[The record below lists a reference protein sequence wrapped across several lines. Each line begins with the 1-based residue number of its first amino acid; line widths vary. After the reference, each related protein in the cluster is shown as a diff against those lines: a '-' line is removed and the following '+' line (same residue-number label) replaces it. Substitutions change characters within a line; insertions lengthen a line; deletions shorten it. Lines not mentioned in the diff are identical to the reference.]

1 MENIDQLKRV
11 KVAVMDSISR
21 EFSGQIASVDEQRQF
36 VSQRLD
42 EVFDTMGLQLEEY
55 QRHHFHKELLDE
67 LAGYGPIQP
76 LLDDPLNSE
85 VMVMG
90 PKQVYIER
98 AGKLHDT
105 DIVFD
110 DDEHV
115 MRIINRILHPLG
127 LQVDWESP
135 TADGRLPDGS
145 RVNVVIPPVSIDGP
159 CITIRKFLNTRF
171 SIPELVELGSVTEHM
186 AEFLEACVKAR
197 LNILITGNTS
207 SGKTTLL
214 NVLSGFI
221 PDNERI
227 VTIEDAAELDLG
239 QKYIVRLETRPGSV
253 DGRGEIT
260 TRQLVRNSLRMRPD
274 RIIVGE
280 VRGEETIDMLQ
291 AMNTG
296 HEGSLCTLHSNSPR
310 DAIARLETMVLM
322 SGLDMPVVAIRKQ
335 ISSAIDLIVHMAR
348 LEDGSRKI
356 TRISEVTHME
366 GEVVTLSDLF
376 QFEQRGKDED
386 GNILGE
392 IRSTGLRPSFNPR
405 LELAGFR
412 LRPQIFGAGAF

>member
-1 MENIDQLKRV
+1 MESKDHMKQIKIE
-11 KVAVMDSISR
+11 VMNSISR
-21 EFSGQIASVDEQRQF
+21 EFSDDIGSMEEQRQF

-42 EVFDTMGLQLEEY
+42 EVLDNMGLQLEPG
-55 QRHHFHKELLDE
+55 QRERFHYEILNE

-76 LLDDPLNSE
+76 LLDDQGNSE

-90 PKQVYIER
+90 PKQVYVER
-98 AGKLHDT
+98 QGKLFET
-105 DIVFD
+105 NIVFD
-110 DDEHV
+110 DDDHV
-115 MRIINRILHPLG
+115 MRVINRILSPLG
-127 LQVDWESP
+127 LQVDWENP

-159 CITIRKFLNTRF
+159 CITIRKFLDTGF
-171 SIPELVELGSVTEHM
+171 SIPELIEFKSITEHI
-186 AEFLEACVKAR
+186 AEFLEACVKTR
-197 LNILITGNTS
+197 LNILISGNTS

-221 PDNERI
+221 PDDERI
-227 VTIEDAAELDLG
+227 VTIEDAAELNLG
-239 QKYIVRLETRPGSV
+239 QKYLVRLETRPGNAE
-253 DGRGEIT
+253 GRGAVT

-296 HEGSLCTLHSNSPR
+296 HDGSLCTLHSNSPR

-348 LEDGSRKI
+348 LEDGARKI
-356 TRISEVTHME
+356 TRIAEVTRME
-366 GEVVTLSDLF
+366 GDVVTLSDLF
-376 QFEQRGKDED
+376 LFQQTGKDQD

-405 LELAGFR
+405 LEMAGFR
-412 LRPQIFGAGAF
+412 LRPQIFGLGAQ

>member
-1 MENIDQLKRV
+1 MLKTDDLKNIKINLI
-11 KVAVMDSISR
+11 DSISR
-21 EFSGQIASVDEQRQF
+21 EFSGDQRSMTEQRDY
-36 VSQRLD
+36 VSTRLD
-42 EVFDTMGLQLEEY
+42 EIFPSLGLKLTPE
-55 QRHHFHKELLDE
+55 QRDQFRMDVLNE

-76 LLDDPLNSE
+76 LISLQDISE
-85 VMVMG
+85 IMVMG

-98 AGKLHDT
+98 NGKLEDT
-105 DIVFD
+105 GITFE

-115 MRIINRILHPLG
+115 MRVINRILHPLG
-127 LQVDWESP
+127 LQVDWENP

-159 CITIRKFLNTRF
+159 CVTIRKFLKTRYET
-171 SIPELVELGSVTEHM
+171 SELVELGTMTEHIG
-186 AEFLEACVKAR
+186 EFLEACVKTH
-197 LNILITGNTS
+197 LNILISGNTS

-214 NVLSGFI
+214 NVLSAFI
-221 PDNERI
+221 PERERI
-227 VTIEDAAELDLG
+227 VTIEDAAELDLE
-239 QKYIVRLETRPGSV
+239 QKYLVRLETRPPNA

-260 TRQLVRNSLRMRPD
+260 TRQLVRNALRMRPD

-296 HEGSLCTLHSNSPR
+296 HDGSLCTLHSNSPR

-322 SGLDMPVVAIRKQ
+322 SGIDMPVVAIRKQ
-335 ISSAIDLIVHMAR
+335 ISAAIDLIVHMAR

-356 TRISEVTHME
+356 TQITEVSRME
-366 GEVVTLSDLF
+366 GDVVTLSDLF
-376 QFEQRGKDED
+376 LFEQSGKDEQ
-386 GNILGE
+386 GNILGV

-405 LELAGFR
+405 LVLAGFR
-412 LRPQIFGAGAF
+412 LRPQIFGAGTF

>member
-1 MENIDQLKRV
+1 
-11 KVAVMDSISR
+11 
-21 EFSGQIASVDEQRQF
+21 
-36 VSQRLD
+36 
-42 EVFDTMGLQLEEY
+42 
-55 QRHHFHKELLDE
+55 
-67 LAGYGPIQP
+67 
-76 LLDDPLNSE
+76 
-85 VMVMG
+85 
-90 PKQVYIER
+90 
-98 AGKLHDT
+98 
-105 DIVFD
+105 
-110 DDEHV
+110 
-115 MRIINRILHPLG
+115 
-127 LQVDWESP
+127 
-135 TADGRLPDGS
+135 
-145 RVNVVIPPVSIDGP
+145 VIPPVSIDGP

>member
-1 MENIDQLKRV
+1 MQDTDQLKSV
-11 KVAVMDSISR
+11 KVAVMDTISR
-21 EFSGQIASVDEQRQF
+21 EFSGQIASRDEQRQY

-42 EVFDTMGLQLEEY
+42 EVFAKMGLQLEEY
-55 QRHHFHKELLDE
+55 QRHHFRKEILDE

-98 AGKLHDT
+98 KGKLHDT

-110 DDEHV
+110 DDDHV
-115 MRIINRILHPLG
+115 MRVINRILHPLG
-127 LQVDWESP
+127 LQVDWENP

-171 SIPELVELGSVTEHM
+171 SIPELIELGSITQHM
-186 AEFLEACVKAR
+186 AEFLEACVRSR
-197 LNILITGNTS
+197 LNILISGNTS

-227 VTIEDAAELDLG
+227 VTIEDAAELDLS
-239 QKYIVRLETRPGSV
+239 QKYLVRLETRPGNV
-253 DGRGEIT
+253 DRRGEIT

-322 SGLDMPVVAIRKQ
+322 SGLEMPVVAIRKQ

-356 TRISEVTHME
+356 TRIAEVTHME

-376 QFEQRGKDED
+376 MFQQTGKDED
-386 GNILGE
+386 DNILGE
-392 IRSTGLRPSFNPR
+392 IRSTGLRPSFSPR
-405 LELAGFR
+405 LEVAGFR
-412 LRPQIFGAGAF
+412 LRPQIFGIGGA

>member
-1 MENIDQLKRV
+1 MQDTDQLKSV
-11 KVAVMDSISR
+11 KVAVMDTISR
-21 EFSGQIASVDEQRQF
+21 EFSGQIASRDEQRQY

-42 EVFDTMGLQLEEY
+42 EVFAKMGLQLEEY
-55 QRHHFHKELLDE
+55 QRHHFRKEILDE

-76 LLDDPLNSE
+76 LLDDPQNSE

-98 AGKLHDT
+98 KGKLLDT

-115 MRIINRILHPLG
+115 MRVINRILHPLG
-127 LQVDWESP
+127 LQVDWENP

-171 SIPELVELGSVTEHM
+171 SIPELIELGSITQHM
-186 AEFLEACVKAR
+186 AEFLEACVRSR
-197 LNILITGNTS
+197 LNILISGNTS

-239 QKYIVRLETRPGSV
+239 QKYLVRLETRPGNV
-253 DGRGEIT
+253 DKRGEIT

-356 TRISEVTHME
+356 TRIAEVTHME

-376 QFEQRGKDED
+376 MFQQTGKDED
-386 GNILGE
+386 DNILGE
-392 IRSTGLRPSFNPR
+392 IRSTGLRPSFSPR
-405 LELAGFR
+405 LEVAGFR
-412 LRPQIFGAGAF
+412 LRPQIFGIGGA

>member
-1 MENIDQLKRV
+1 MESKDHMKQIKIE
-11 KVAVMDSISR
+11 VMNSISR
-21 EFSGQIASVDEQRQF
+21 EFSDDIGSMEEQRQF

-42 EVFDTMGLQLEEY
+42 EVFDNMGLQLEPG
-55 QRHHFHKELLDE
+55 QRERFHYEILNE

-76 LLDDPLNSE
+76 LLDDQGNSE

-90 PKQVYIER
+90 PKQVYVER
-98 AGKLHDT
+98 QGKLFET
-105 DIVFD
+105 NIVFD
-110 DDEHV
+110 DDNHV
-115 MRIINRILHPLG
+115 MRVINRILSPLG
-127 LQVDWESP
+127 LQVDWENP

-159 CITIRKFLNTRF
+159 CITIRKFLDTGF
-171 SIPELVELGSVTEHM
+171 SIPELIEFKSITEHI
-186 AEFLEACVKAR
+186 AEFLEACVKTR
-197 LNILITGNTS
+197 LNILISGNTS

-221 PDNERI
+221 PDDERI
-227 VTIEDAAELDLG
+227 VTIEDAAELNLG
-239 QKYIVRLETRPGSV
+239 QKYLVRLETRPGNAE
-253 DGRGEIT
+253 GRGAVT

-296 HEGSLCTLHSNSPR
+296 HDGSLCTLHSNSPR

-348 LEDGSRKI
+348 LEDGARKI
-356 TRISEVTHME
+356 TRIAEVTRME
-366 GEVVTLSDLF
+366 GDVVTLSDLF
-376 QFEQRGKDED
+376 LFQQTGKDQD

-405 LELAGFR
+405 LEMAGFR
-412 LRPQIFGAGAF
+412 LRPQIFGLGAQ

>member
-1 MENIDQLKRV
+1 
-11 KVAVMDSISR
+11 
-21 EFSGQIASVDEQRQF
+21 
-36 VSQRLD
+36 
-42 EVFDTMGLQLEEY
+42 
-55 QRHHFHKELLDE
+55 
-67 LAGYGPIQP
+67 
-76 LLDDPLNSE
+76 
-85 VMVMG
+85 
-90 PKQVYIER
+90 
-98 AGKLHDT
+98 
-105 DIVFD
+105 
-110 DDEHV
+110 
-115 MRIINRILHPLG
+115 
-127 LQVDWESP
+127 
-135 TADGRLPDGS
+135 
-145 RVNVVIPPVSIDGP
+145 
-159 CITIRKFLNTRF
+159 
-171 SIPELVELGSVTEHM
+171 
-186 AEFLEACVKAR
+186 
-197 LNILITGNTS
+197 
-207 SGKTTLL
+207 LL

-221 PDNERI
+221 EDDERI
-227 VTIEDAAELDLG
+227 VTIEDAAELALG
-239 QKYIVRLETRPGSV
+239 QKYLVRMETRPPTS

-356 TRISEVTHME
+356 TRIAEVTRME
-366 GEVVTLSDLF
+366 GDVVTLSDLF
-376 QFEQRGKDED
+376 TFQHTGKDED
-386 GNILGE
+386 GKILGE

>member
-1 MENIDQLKRV
+1 
-11 KVAVMDSISR
+11 MD
-21 EFSGQIASVDEQRQF
+21 DQRQF
-36 VSQRLD
+36 VAQRLD
-42 EVFDTMGLQLEEY
+42 EVFDDIGLELEEY
-55 QRHHFHKELLDE
+55 QRHHFHKEILNE

-76 LLDDPLNSE
+76 LLDDPMNSE

-98 AGKLHDT
+98 EGKLLDT

-115 MRIINRILHPLG
+115 MRVINRVLHPLG
-127 LQVDWESP
+127 LQVDWENP

-159 CITIRKFLNTRF
+159 CITIRKFLNTGF
-171 SIPELVELGSVTEHM
+171 SIPELVELGSITEHI
-186 AEFLEACVKAR
+186 AEFLEACVRTR
-197 LNILITGNTS
+197 LNILISGNTS

-214 NVLSGFI
+214 NVLSTFI
-221 PDNERI
+221 PGNERI
-227 VTIEDAAELDLG
+227 VTIEDAAELDLN
-239 QKYIVRLETRPGSV
+239 QKYLVRLETRPGNV

-356 TRISEVTHME
+356 TQIAEVTRME
-366 GEVVTLSDLF
+366 GDVVTISDLF
-376 QFEQRGKDED
+376 LFNHTGKDQD

-392 IRSTGLRPSFNPR
+392 IRSTGLRPAFNPR

-412 LRPQIFGAGAF
+412 LRPQIFGLGAF